1 MINFFDK
8 CYHIASLIP
17 GAQTIVYTDKIARIN
32 DLKARLSNCQAL
44 VKQADLLTDKNSEDI
59 EMMINRIQEIRLEL
73 VEEGVPFLLNNDQ
86 IKLVYGK
93 EIESKYDELI
103 QQSLIAEIQL
113 SYAI

>member
-8 CYHIASLIP
+8 CYHIASFIP
-17 GAQTIVYTDKIARIN
+17 GVQPIVYTDKIARIN
-32 DLKARLSNCQAL
+32 DLKARLSSCQAL
-44 VKQADLLTDKNSEDI
+44 VRQADPVADKNSEAI
-59 EMMINRIQEIRLEL
+59 ETMLNRIQEIRLEL

-86 IKLVYGK
+86 IKLIYGK